1 MTTVTDNEGP
11 SLPGPVIA
19 SRRSLPSGRAAVG
32 ALLVTVAAVGAF
44 VMATGPDEDPRTSY
58 LVAVASVEAGAPV
71 GGGDFA
77 LRPLGLSPD
86 VAARALTDASGLE
99 GATAVRD
106 LAPGDLLTAADL
118 IGAPAV
124 SGRPAGAVHEIAF
137 PVPVE
142 RISARTVNGDRVT
155 VLTTA
160 SGGSG
165 GSSDLTE
172 VAVEDGVVL
181 SWVADADA
189 IGGSGVGVLTLAVSD
204 AETAIGLAHM
214 VRTGDVTVV
223 RTTRAVSDRYPDSFP
238 AAQAPGDI
246 AGPGSPGGPDPAGL
260 GAAR

>member
-19 SRRSLPSGRAAVG
+19 SRRGLPSGRAAAG
-32 ALLVTVAAVGAF
+32 ALLVSVAAVGTF
-44 VMATGPDEDPRTSY
+44 VLAAGPDEGPRSSY
-58 LVAVASVEAGAPV
+58 LVAVASVEAGTPV
-71 GGGDFA
+71 DDDDFA
-77 LRPLGLSPD
+77 LRPLGLSAD
-86 VAARALTDASGLE
+86 VAARALTDAAGLE
-99 GATAVRD
+99 GAIAVRD

-118 IGAPAV
+118 IGAPTV
-124 SGRPAGAVHEIAF
+124 SGRPVGAVHEIAF

-142 RISARTVNGDRVT
+142 RISARTVNGDQVT

-160 SGGSG
+160 SGDG
-165 GSSDLTE
+165 GDSTE

-189 IGGSGVGVLTLAVSD
+189 IGGSGVGVLTLAVND

-214 VRTGDVTVV
+214 VRTGEVTVV

-238 AAQAPGDI
+238 AAEAPGDI
-246 AGPGSPGGPDPAGL
+246 TVPWSAGEFDSTDLDAVG
-260 GAAR
+260 

>member
-44 VMATGPDEDPRTSY
+44 ILATGPDEDPRTSY

-71 GGGDFA
+71 GSGDFA

-106 LAPGDLLTAADL
+106 LAPGDLLTATDL

-160 SGGSG
+160 SGGG

-238 AAQAPGDI
+238 AAEASDDI
-246 AGPGSPGGPDPAGL
+246 AGPGSAGEPDPAGL

>member
-19 SRRSLPSGRAAVG
+19 SRRGLPSGRAAAG
-32 ALLVTVAAVGAF
+32 ALLVSVAAVGTF
-44 VMATGPDEDPRTSY
+44 VMAAGPDEGPRSSY

-71 GGGDFA
+71 DDDDFA
-77 LRPLGLSPD
+77 LRPLGLSAD
-86 VAARALTDASGLE
+86 VAARALTDAAGLE
-99 GATAVRD
+99 GAIAGRD

-118 IGAPAV
+118 IGAPTV
-124 SGRPAGAVHEIAF
+124 SGQPVGAVHEIAF

-160 SGGSG
+160 SSG
-165 GSSDLTE
+165 GGADSTE

-189 IGGSGVGVLTLAVSD
+189 IGGSGVGVLTLAVND

-238 AAQAPGDI
+238 AAEAPGDVTVPWSP
-246 AGPGSPGGPDPAGL
+246 GEPGSTDLDAVG
-260 GAAR
+260 

>member
-19 SRRSLPSGRAAVG
+19 SRRGLPSGRAAAG
-32 ALLVTVAAVGAF
+32 ALLVSVAAVGTF
-44 VMATGPDEDPRTSY
+44 VMAAGPDEGPRSSY
-58 LVAVASVEAGAPV
+58 LVAVAPVEAGAPV
-71 GGGDFA
+71 DDDDFA
-77 LRPLGLSPD
+77 LRPLGLSAD
-86 VAARALTDASGLE
+86 VAARALTDAAGLE
-99 GATAVRD
+99 GAIAGRD

-118 IGAPAV
+118 IGAPTV
-124 SGRPAGAVHEIAF
+124 SGRPVGAVHEIAF

-160 SGGSG
+160 SSG
-165 GSSDLTE
+165 GADSTE

-189 IGGSGVGVLTLAVSD
+189 IGGSGVGVLTLAVND

-238 AAQAPGDI
+238 AAEAPGDVTFPWS
-246 AGPGSPGGPDPAGL
+246 AGEFDSADLDADG
-260 GAAR
+260 

>member
-19 SRRSLPSGRAAVG
+19 PRRGLPSGRAAAG
-32 ALLVTVAAVGAF
+32 ALLVAVAAVGAF
-44 VMATGPDEDPRTSY
+44 VLAAGSDEGYRTSY
-58 LVAVASVEAGAPV
+58 VVAITSVEAGAPV
-71 GGGDFA
+71 DGDDFA
-77 LRPLGLSPD
+77 LRPLGLSAD

-106 LAPGDLLTAADL
+106 LAPGDLLSATDL
-118 IGAPAV
+118 IGAPTV
-124 SGRPAGAVHEIAF
+124 DGRPAGAVHEIAF

-160 SGGSG
+160 SDGRADS
-165 GSSDLTE
+165 TE

-189 IGGSGVGVLTLAVSD
+189 IGGSGAGVLTLAVND

-214 VRTGDVTVV
+214 VRTGEVTVV
-223 RTTRAVSDRYPDSFP
+223 RTTRATADRYPDSFP
-238 AAQAPGDI
+238 AAAPNDVFVPGPAGGQAP
-246 AGPGSPGGPDPAGL
+246 AGRDAAG
-260 GAAR
+260 

>member
-19 SRRSLPSGRAAVG
+19 SRRGLPSGRAAAG
-32 ALLVTVAAVGAF
+32 ALLVSVAAVGTF
-44 VMATGPDEDPRTSY
+44 VMAAGPDEGPRSSY

-71 GGGDFA
+71 DDDDFA
-77 LRPLGLSPD
+77 LRPLGLSAD

-99 GATAVRD
+99 GAIAVRD
-106 LAPGDLLTAADL
+106 LAPGDLLTATDL

-124 SGRPAGAVHEIAF
+124 SGRPVGAVHEIAF

-160 SGGSG
+160 SGGG
-165 GSSDLTE
+165 GADSTE

-189 IGGSGVGVLTLAVSD
+189 IGGSGVGVLTLAVND

-238 AAQAPGDI
+238 AAEAPGDVTF
-246 AGPGSPGGPDPAGL
+246 PWSPGEPDPAELDADG
-260 GAAR
+260 

>member
-1 MTTVTDNEGP
+1 MTTVMDNEGP

-19 SRRSLPSGRAAVG
+19 SRRGLPSGRAAAG
-32 ALLVTVAAVGAF
+32 ALLVTVAAVGTF
-44 VMATGPDEDPRTSY
+44 VMATGPDEGPRSSY

-77 LRPLGLSPD
+77 LRPLGLSAD
-86 VAARALTDASGLE
+86 VAARALIDASGLE
-99 GATAVRD
+99 GAIAVRD

-118 IGAPAV
+118 IEAPV
-124 SGRPAGAVHEIAF
+124 VDGKPAGAVHEIAF

-160 SGGSG
+160 SAGGA
-165 GSSDLTE
+165 DLTE

-181 SWVADADA
+181 SWAADADA
-189 IGGSGVGVLTLAVSD
+189 IGGSGIGVLTLAVND
-204 AETAIGLAHM
+204 AATAIGLAHM

-223 RTTRAVSDRYPDSFP
+223 RTTRAAADRYPDSFP
-238 AAQAPGDI
+238 AAEAPVDVAVPGP
-246 AGPGSPGGPDPAGL
+246 AGEPDPANPEAVG
-260 GAAR
+260 

>member
-44 VMATGPDEDPRTSY
+44 VMAAGPDEGPNTSY

-71 GGGDFA
+71 GSGDFA

-106 LAPGDLLTAADL
+106 LAPGDLLTATDL

-124 SGRPAGAVHEIAF
+124 SGRPVGAVHEIAF

-160 SGGSG
+160 SGGGADS
-165 GSSDLTE
+165 TE

-189 IGGSGVGVLTLAVSD
+189 IGGSGVGVLTLAVND

-238 AAQAPGDI
+238 AAEAPGDI
-246 AGPGSPGGPDPAGL
+246 AGPGSAGEPDSASL
-260 GAAR
+260 DAAR